1 MNQGDNIMRQDNNQA
16 REELKVNFEGHQAQ
30 ARIQDDQGFESIF
43 SFYENI
49 EGLKR

>member
-1 MNQGDNIMRQDNNQA
+1 MDQGDNIMRQDNNQA
-16 REELKVNFEGHQAQ
+16 REELKVNFEGNQAQ
-30 ARIQDDQGFESIF
+30 ARIEGDQGIESIF